1 MAVAQNKG
9 ARKAPATRKPR
20 AAKPLQEETMS
31 NTTEGTLT
39 VETEKPKIVAPKKDS
54 YIEYYRVPPGHNGI
68 LNHNAINLGS
78 GALLER
84 FTLDDL
90 VALDADIGWLLRTGQ
105 IIKDGIEIINNDQG
119 QCRR

>member
-31 NTTEGTLT
+31 NTTAPTESTLT
-39 VETEKPKIVAPKKDS
+39 VEAEKPKIVAPKKDS
-54 YIEYYRVPPGHNGI
+54 YVEYYRVPPGHNGI

-90 VALDADIGWLLRTGQ
+90 IALDADIPWLIRTGQ
-105 IIKDGIEIINNDQG
+105 IIKDGIEIINND
-119 QCRR
+119 